1 MLFPN
6 RYLAAFCL
14 IALQWSAVQPVLAQ
28 HTYPATGASPT
39 DLPITASQ
47 LVSSNAIPVRSGLD
61 AFDKAPLGNR
71 TPLILVHGI
80 GASASTQF
88 NWERFL
94 DYADKQ
100 KPLMERYKIYLYHYD
115 STRSVPDISQSLLQT
130 LKHFI
135 QAQNGRHIKIL
146 AYSEG
151 GLLTRNAMQDSYVD
165 AHTDEVITLATPFH
179 GSPLANPEWI
189 RQQVKTDSP
198 FSLVRIGQRIA
209 YSITGK
215 LYPTFKEDFHWD
227 NFDGALPASQYKG
240 KGAGE
245 TDYAL
250 ARKEK
255 FVTYGSYFGLELNP
269 AIVPEALDVSA
280 ELPKERLILANMFRR
295 NALFSLVR
303 KNIGKLPVAVIVN
316 HHNAAPTTNQNEPLT
331 GHVVQEVLI
340 EVEQQH
346 KAPELMLALA
356 DQDAESVNPDLP
368 DGPVTL
374 ELEPEEKAQLKAS
387 TDEGTLPAPDRKN
400 TQLAPKIK
408 ITPVSMMM
416 FNDGISPISSTLWLG
431 RYMPHNANG
440 ATVSVEKLWATLK
453 KLKGNDNTR
462 LFAGVD
468 HRNWMDGTTR
478 TGEAKI
484 QDLLNPDEPPRT
496 IFAWLVYDLMS

>member
-1 MLFPN
+1 MDRRQLFQG
-6 RYLAAFCL
+6 RFLALSCL
-14 IALQWSAVQPVLAQ
+14 ALLQWTSIQPVLAQ
-28 HTYPATGASPT
+28 HAYPFTGVKQIAP
-39 DLPITASQ
+39 SQ
-47 LVSSNAIPVRSGLD
+47 LKTHIPRPVRSGLN
-61 AFDKAPLGNR
+61 AFDKSELGNR

-94 DYADKQ
+94 DYAEKQ
-100 KPLMERYKIYLYHYD
+100 QPLMDRYKIYLYHYD
-115 STRSVPDISQSLLQT
+115 SSRSVPAISQNLQQT
-130 LKHFI
+130 LKAFI
-135 QAQNGRHIKIL
+135 NEQGERKIKIL

-227 NFDGALPASQYKG
+227 NFDGALPADQYKG
-240 KGAGE
+240 NSAGK

-250 ARKEK
+250 AKKEK

-269 AIVPEALDVSA
+269 SVVPEALDVKA
-280 ELPKERLILANMFRR
+280 ELPKEHLIFANLFRR
-295 NALFSLVR
+295 NFLFSLVR
-303 KNIGKLPVAVIVN
+303 NNIGKLPLAIRNANKAAETAVAPAPSSKEAAS
-316 HHNAAPTTNQNEPLT
+316 NAIKEAIDHPDSTVKTAN
-331 GHVVQEVLI
+331 VMI
-340 EVEQQH
+340 
-346 KAPELMLALA
+346 ALA
-356 DQDAESVNPDLP
+356 DQDALHPDIP
-368 DGPVTL
+368 DGPVAL
-374 ELEPEEKAQLKAS
+374 ELEKPASPEE
-387 TDEGTLPAPDRKN
+387 TLSKTNALMAINDVQKLEK
-400 TQLAPKIK
+400 QPK
-408 ITPVSMMM
+408 TAPVSMMM

-431 RYMPHNANG
+431 RYMPQAGNG
-440 ATVSVEKLWATLK
+440 TTVSVEKLWATLK
-453 KLKGNDNTR
+453 KLKGNENTR

-478 TGEAKI
+478 TGDSKI
-484 QDLLNPDEPPRT
+484 QDLLNPEEPPRT
-496 IFAWLVYDLMS
+496 IFAWLVYDLLS